1 MVNLRRDM
9 IQGLVRVRILHTAAL
24 GPVSG
29 VEFSRD
35 LATAGHQVSP
45 GTLYPLLHA
54 MEKAG
59 LVKSAGKLVKGKRR
73 RYYRTT
79 KKGRNQLNQALSALD
94 QFLFGIVSVAPEAPN
109 PSGSDG
115 VAAFNGQMPPDVG
128 SRDRASVDGGGNV
141 GNPALE

>member
-9 IQGLVRVRILHTAAL
+9 IQGLVRVRILRAASL

-29 VEFSRD
+29 VQLSQD

-59 LVKSAGKLVKGKRR
+59 WVKSAGKTVKGKRR
-73 RYYRTT
+73 RYYRVT
-79 KKGRNQLNQALSALD
+79 KKGRSQLEQALSALE
-94 QFLFGIVSVAPEAPN
+94 QFLVGITVSIPSERPN
-109 PSGSDG
+109 TPGNDG
-115 VAAFNGQMPPDVG
+115 VCVVTSPDCG
-128 SRDRASVDGGGNV
+128 
-141 GNPALE
+141 

>member
-9 IQGLVRVRILHTAAL
+9 IQGLVRVRVLRAAAL

-29 VEFSRD
+29 VELSRD

-59 LVKSAGKLVKGKRR
+59 WVQSTGKTVKGKRR
-73 RYYRTT
+73 RYYRVT
-79 KKGRNQLNQALSALD
+79 KKGRSQLEQALSALD
-94 QFLFGIVSVAPEAPN
+94 QFLAGIIVSIPSERPN
-109 PSGSDG
+109 TPGNDG
-115 VAAFNGQMPPDVG
+115 VVVVTSPDCG
-128 SRDRASVDGGGNV
+128 
-141 GNPALE
+141 